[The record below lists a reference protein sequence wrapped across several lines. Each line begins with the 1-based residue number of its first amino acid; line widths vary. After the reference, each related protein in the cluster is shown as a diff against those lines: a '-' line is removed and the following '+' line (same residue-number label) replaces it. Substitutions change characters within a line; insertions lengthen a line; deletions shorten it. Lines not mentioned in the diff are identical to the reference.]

1 MVSSGMHVKFPKY
14 FLKDFIQ
21 FWFVTL
27 AGKHQDG
34 HGEAQLRSFV
44 VLRICVTRYWL
55 GHASCVVLMRE
66 LHLKSGGI
74 TAASRLCPLGQTQ
87 KGRL

>member
-27 AGKHQDG
+27 AVKRKDG
-34 HGEAQLRSFV
+34 HGRQFRRMSVRIEVGQLPEDERCV
-44 VLRICVTRYWL
+44 KLRPFC
-55 GHASCVVLMRE
+55 
-66 LHLKSGGI
+66 K
-74 TAASRLCPLGQTQ
+74 Q
-87 KGRL
+87 